1 MAALLLVLL
10 LASLLTPASAQG
22 ESPFSRPQLRGVL
35 REAFTAIIDRHL
47 EAAAPG
53 DLALWSLRGL
63 GALDT
68 SLVADVQDGMLRLR
82 QGPGVLREAPLPGRP
97 TAIPPEAAARGRP
110 LVAQPA
116 ALPPAAMPD
125 LLADSLS
132 QFYAEAWQASPA
144 LRRAGMEGLL
154 QAGFDEVFNHLDPY
168 SRYIT
173 AEEAWQARQRRVGQ
187 SGLGLRVAAGQR
199 DTLVIA
205 TLVPDGEA
213 ARAGLREG
221 DVLRSIDGVA
231 ISARRIIMA
240 AEMLEGPPGSE
251 VALELRR
258 GNQRLSV
265 VLRRASQLLQPLQAE
280 TQDGILWMRIAAF
293 SATTTEQVSAALNAA
308 FAQAT
313 PPRGVV
319 LDLRGNRGGI
329 LTQAMTVADAFL
341 SGGPVAQ
348 SLGRHP
354 EAQRVWN
361 AAGSDLAQGAPVVIM
376 VDGRTASAAE
386 IVAAALGD
394 RGRAVVVGSATLGKG
409 LIQIVIPLSNGAEV
423 LISWSRVLAPRG
435 WPVQGL
441 GVLPAVCTS
450 LGVEALRSGLQM
462 LGQGQPPMGPV
473 LARARL
479 ARPPV
484 PASEVTAL
492 RASCPPAE
500 GRDLDVQAART
511 LLNSPATYRAALPR

>member
-1 MAALLLVLL
+1 MVLL
-10 LASLLTPASAQG
+10 AGLLGSGAAQAEAEG
-22 ESPFSRPQLRGVL
+22 GFSRNQLRSVL
-35 REAFTAIIDRHL
+35 REAFTAILERHL
-47 EAAAPG
+47 EVAAPG

-68 SLVADVQDGMLRLR
+68 GLAAEVQDGQLRLR
-82 QGPGVLREAPLPGRP
+82 LAQSVIYQAPLPGGRLGSDNAARMPRP
-97 TAIPPEAAARGRP
+97 AATLPAAAAP
-110 LVAQPA
+110 D
-116 ALPPAAMPD
+116 ALAE
-125 LLADSLS
+125 SLT
-132 QFYAEAWQASPA
+132 QFYAEAWAASPS

-187 SGLGLRVAAGQR
+187 SGLGLRVAAGPR
-199 DTLVIA
+199 DSVVIA

-221 DVLRSIDGVA
+221 DTLRSIDGVG
-231 ISARRIIMA
+231 ISARRIILA

-258 GNQRLSV
+258 GNQRLAV
-265 VLRRASQLLQPLQAE
+265 VLRRASQLLQPLQSE
-280 TQDGILWMRIAAF
+280 LQEGILWMRLAAF
-293 SATTTEQVSAALNAA
+293 SSTSTEQVATALNAA
-308 FAQAT
+308 FSTGT

-329 LTQAMTVADAFL
+329 LTQAMGVADAFL
-341 SGGPVAQ
+341 PDGPVAQ
-348 SLGRHP
+348 SVGRHP

-361 AAGSDLAQGAPVVIM
+361 AAGSDLAQGMPVVVL
-376 VDGRTASAAE
+376 VDGRTASASE
-386 IVAAALGD
+386 IVAAALAD

-450 LGVEALRSGLQM
+450 LGLDALRSGLQQ
-462 LGQGQPPMGPV
+462 LGQGQSPMAPV

-479 ARPPV
+479 ARAPV
-484 PASEVTAL
+484 PASEVSAL

-500 GRDLDVQAART
+500 GRELDQQAART
-511 LLNSPATYRAALPR
+511 LLNSPATYRAALAR

>member
-10 LASLLTPASAQG
+10 LASLLTPAAAQG
-22 ESPFSRPQLRGVL
+22 ESTFSRAQLRSVL

-68 SLVADVQDGMLRLR
+68 SLVAEVQDGNLRLR
-82 QGPGVLREAPLPGRP
+82 QGPAVLREAPLPGRP
-97 TAIPPEAAARGRP
+97 VSVVPEAATRGRP
-110 LVAQPA
+110 PA
-116 ALPPAAMPD
+116 APVVLPASAMPD

-132 QFYAEAWQASPA
+132 QFYAEAWQASAA
-144 LRRAGMEGLL
+144 LRRAGLEGLL

-187 SGLGLRVAAGQR
+187 SGLGLRVAAGPR

-258 GNQRLSV
+258 GGQRLSV
-265 VLRRASQLLQPLQAE
+265 VLRRASQLLQPLQTE

-308 FAQAT
+308 FSQGT
-313 PPRGVV
+313 PPRGIV

-341 SGGPVAQ
+341 SAGPVAQ

-361 AAGSDLAQGAPVVIM
+361 AAGSDLAQGAPVVVM

-423 LISWSRVLAPRG
+423 LISWSRVLAPQG

-450 LGVEALRSGLQM
+450 LGAEALRNGLQM